1 MATSLRPH
9 RLHLLLL
16 LVLAVCI
23 SVCDSTS
30 ARAQARFY
38 LPEATQPQKLKPVL
52 QQLQALGIS
61 QFQAADSQPSW
72 GKLLSDSSEFDLV
85 WTTAAAPPF
94 EQLELPHQFDAKV
107 NHLPGA
113 EKLTSPDA
121 LGQHLVAQ
129 QKKRTKFF
137 FDFVPAHFELP
148 RDQAQL
154 TTAYTEARKKSDF
167 SPKRGR
173 DPHVQR
179 RFLLRD
185 RAVNGDDDSTTRAEV
200 FVTDE
205 DLQFKLQS
213 NTFKGK
219 TVVVDQYVEPLLLDN
234 HKFRVGFYVA
244 VTSTDPLRVYV
255 YDHPLIQI
263 AKGEYP
269 STLKVETDPATYN
282 FDQYIAPWDFPDLQ
296 TDFHELPSATRE
308 GTNAWYV
315 LKKYLRRQGIDAKHL
330 QDEVEAAIAKVVL
343 SNRGNFQSEQSKV
356 KRSAAREGEGS
367 TPNDLSDS
375 FFDLW
380 RFDFELDDM
389 AKPWLVRVVSNPSM
403 EGTQS
408 VLATDEAIKKR
419 LLHDLLNLV
428 GVHPQARLPFEKFYR
443 PPADARFCSDKCRDK
458 SRAWDTSC
466 WSCPGWFA
474 PNVARKLFTA
484 TTEYARRGGFNLIF
498 PSLEQELSKFLDTEL
513 SEFDIAFNR
522 YLKSLSSG
530 YSNLEDFPASDRAVV
545 CVYREHCS
553 NHGDCVNGM
562 CLCDSSYEGRTCY
575 IPKDFD
581 QVDHTQH
588 DTGDTGGQDAETWK
602 EKVENLVWNRGDAPE
617 GLKRPMTGVGD
628 TSASGMAFLLVLLC
642 VLLFVIYRVFIAQ
655 GSGGTELPH
664 DGKAM

>member
-1 MATSLRPH
+1 MTSLP
-9 RLHLLLL
+9 LPPSLLLL
-16 LVLAVCI
+16 LALAASINVCAEA
-23 SVCDSTS
+23 ST
-30 ARAQARFY
+30 RTQARFY
-38 LPEATQPQKLKPVL
+38 LPEATQEQKLKPVL
-52 QQLQALGIS
+52 QRLEALGIS
-61 QFQAADSQPSW
+61 QFRAADAQASW
-72 GKLLSDSSEFDLV
+72 GRLLSDSSEFDLV
-85 WTTAAAPPF
+85 WSTAAAPPF
-94 EQLELPHQFDAKV
+94 LQLEFPHQFDAKV

-113 EKLTSPDA
+113 EKITSPDA
-121 LGQHLVAQ
+121 LGQHLAAQ
-129 QKKRTKFF
+129 QKEHAKFF
-137 FDFVPAHFELP
+137 FDFVPLHFELP
-148 RDQAQL
+148 RDQTQL
-154 TTAYTEARKKSDF
+154 TSAYTAARKKSDF

-173 DPHVQR
+173 DSHVHR
-179 RFLLRD
+179 RFLLRE
-185 RAVNGDDDSTTRAEV
+185 RAPNGDDDSITRAEV

-213 NTFKGK
+213 STFKGK

-269 STLKVETDPATYN
+269 SKLKVESDPAAYN
-282 FDQYIAPWDFPDLQ
+282 FDQYIAPWDFFDIQ
-296 TDFHELPSATRE
+296 ADFHELPSATRE
-308 GTNAWYV
+308 GTNAWHV
-315 LKKYLRRQGIDAKHL
+315 LKKYLRRQGVDTKHL
-330 QDEVEAAIAKVVL
+330 QDDMEAAIAKVVL
-343 SNRGNFQSEQSKV
+343 SNRGNLQGEQAKM
-356 KRSAAREGEGS
+356 KRSAAPEVES
-367 TPNDLSDS
+367 TPTDLSDS

-380 RFDFELDDM
+380 RFDFEFDDM

-408 VLATDEAIKKR
+408 VLATDEAIKNR

-443 PPADARFCSDKCRDK
+443 PAADTSFCSDKCRDK
-458 SRAWDTSC
+458 NRAWDTSC

-498 PSLEQELSKFLDTEL
+498 PSLEQELSKFMDTEL
-513 SEFDIAFNR
+513 TEFDIAFDR

-562 CLCDSSYEGRTCY
+562 CLCDSNYEGRTCY

-581 QVDHTQH
+581 QAEHVQH
-588 DTGDTGGQDAETWK
+588 ETGDTGGQDAETWK

-617 GLKRPMTGVGD
+617 GPKRPMIGVAD
-628 TSASGMAFLLVLLC
+628 TSVSGMVFLLVLLC

-655 GSGGTELPH
+655 ESGTDLPH